1 MHHYKVINSSGGD
14 KLANEKEI
22 NVIGRGVLLKS
33 GSENHTLFF
42 IGFCSTRD
50 HVTNAMIEELFDTIS
65 VERSL
70 EDSVANVLFSNM
82 HDGSSVGMSTMPDQG
97 LGAPEISILAK
108 FNEWLAGRD
117 DGAELVRHDS
127 IVSVSSKCSSA
138 QFPDNHV
145 HSNYSTTSNH
155 CVILMDTTLL
165 SPRVS
170 SIYEDHCVLKID
182 GLTVLSVS
190 TVRQAW
196 ALTSNSAL
204 DKILAVRHNLKP
216 YQD

>member
-127 IVSVSSKCSSA
+127 IVSVSSKCSSGDSDPSKVKRA
-138 QFPDNHV
+138 RPNTFSV
-145 HSNYSTTSNH
+145 
-155 CVILMDTTLL
+155 M
-165 SPRVS
+165 PRNSKGSKAGMS
-170 SIYEDHCVLKID
+170 SYKNIAAEVDHQPHRGK
-182 GLTVLSVS
+182 
-190 TVRQAW
+190 
-196 ALTSNSAL
+196 
-204 DKILAVRHNLKP
+204 
-216 YQD
+216 